1 MSTLNFTQSFASVR
15 LNTSPMAIPIVR
27 QRLSDLLVGKIHDL
41 IVEKQL
47 NPGDRLPTEQE
58 MAEQFGVSRL
68 AVREATKALGFLG
81 IIESSP
87 RRGLTVGTFGFER
100 ILPLIKIHP
109 GSRNVTAEELI
120 ATRVVIETGVL
131 PYVMRRIAADSQ
143 VYRRLWDANDKMR
156 TSTRQ
161 DQWILHD
168 IAFHNTLLK
177 ESGLHTLMAF
187 GQLLEIFFHQ
197 FREDVTEGGWISG
210 MASHLKIIDSLA
222 TGHLVEAV
230 DELRAHI
237 SSHTENQVQNP
248 PPLQVAAIPAAQSS
262 IDSPREARPPPRS
275 SPQTGIRISNAPNP
289 SPHLP

>member
-1 MSTLNFTQSFASVR
+1 MMQKYIISSDDKIKKFLPCQYMTSQSHLVGSSN
-15 LNTSPMAIPIVR
+15 LPTPMAIPIVR
-27 QRLSDLLVGKIHDL
+27 QRLSDVLVGKIHDL

-58 MAEQFGVSRL
+58 MAELFGVSRL
-68 AVREATKALGFLG
+68 ALREATKALGFLG

-87 RRGLTVGTFGFER
+87 RRGLTVGAFGFER
-100 ILPLIKIHP
+100 ILPLIKVHP

-120 ATRVVIETGVL
+120 ATRTVIETGVL
-131 PYVMRRIAADSQ
+131 PYVMRRMAADPQ
-143 VYRRLWDANDKMR
+143 VYRRLRDANDKMR
-156 TSTRQ
+156 TSSRQ

-197 FREDVTEGGWISG
+197 FREDVTESGWLSG
-210 MASHLKIIDSLA
+210 VASHLKIIDFLA
-222 TGHLVEAV
+222 KGLLVEAV

-237 SSHTENQVQNP
+237 ASHTERHEQNP
-248 PPLQVAAIPAAQSS
+248 TANQTPDAPRVLSS
-262 IDSPREARPPPRS
+262 
-275 SPQTGIRISNAPNP
+275 N
-289 SPHLP
+289 